1 MTVACIMV
9 VSVEME
15 RGDGMETLV
24 GGGMARTWV
33 YGRERNQG

>member
-1 MTVACIMV
+1 MAAYIMV

-24 GGGMARTWV
+24 GCGMART
-33 YGRERNQG
+33 